1 MRWSERRKAANA
13 PETVVTEPLE
23 SERLPQL
30 PAILEGLAS
39 VGFTVA
45 VLDTADVDAA
55 VVRPVIDAVDLC
67 LLPARPTR
75 LDVDAAAATFRA
87 VFLANR
93 KAAFV
98 LNQCPSSHRS
108 QRASQAAQQL
118 MRLGALAEPNL
129 AARLDFPDAIAAGL
143 GVTEYARGGKAA
155 QEIEALWRWVGARG

>member
-1 MRWSERRKAANA
+1 MASLAVAAAAAGEKVIALDLDSHGSLVRWSERRKAANA

-75 LDVDAAAATFRA
+75 
-87 VFLANR
+87 
-93 KAAFV
+93 
-98 LNQCPSSHRS
+98 
-108 QRASQAAQQL
+108 
-118 MRLGALAEPNL
+118 
-129 AARLDFPDAIAAGL
+129 
-143 GVTEYARGGKAA
+143 
-155 QEIEALWRWVGARG
+155 